1 MRIQHGGVASVR
13 DGSPQ
18 GWRDALTPGWRD
30 ALALLERDLRA
41 RASAENTI
49 RAYTVDCAQLG
60 SWASARRIE
69 PTEIDGRAVRRF
81 LAGLAEHGQEPS
93 TIARKLAA
101 IRGLLAALL
110 AAGARA
116 DNPADLLSSPKRP
129 QRLPRV
135 LRAGE
140 VARLLDGI
148 ATATPLELRDRAL
161 FELAYACGLRAQE
174 LVSLQVHEVDFDAES
189 IRVHGKGGKTRLL
202 PVGEQALAA
211 VARYLERA
219 RPALAAVS
227 PVRAEPTSGV
237 AAEPSEALFLSRSG
251 RPLYTSDVRRRLR
264 LWARRAAA
272 GVAPLAGVHPHALRH
287 SFATHLLEGGA
298 DLRSIQELLG
308 HATISTT
315 QVYTRVETARLRSAY
330 IHAHPRA

>member
-1 MRIQHGGVASVR
+1 MAVTRSWTGAGTAPVMVRAPRSSATVRFAWLLVSSLLVATGLGFVYQAKVQRISGTAVVNVNSVR
-13 DGSPQ
+13 
-18 GWRDALTPGWRD
+18 
-30 ALALLERDLRA
+30 
-41 RASAENTI
+41 SAE
-49 RAYTVDCAQLG
+49 
-60 SWASARRIE
+60 E
-69 PTEIDGRAVRRF
+69 
-81 LAGLAEHGQEPS
+81 
-93 TIARKLAA
+93 
-101 IRGLLAALL
+101 
-110 AAGARA
+110 
-116 DNPADLLSSPKRP
+116 
-129 QRLPRV
+129 
-135 LRAGE
+135 
-140 VARLLDGI
+140 
-148 ATATPLELRDRAL
+148 
-161 FELAYACGLRAQE
+161 
-174 LVSLQVHEVDFDAES
+174 
-189 IRVHGKGGKTRLL
+189 LL
-202 PVGEQALAA
+202 PVLEGFTNRAELAER
-211 VARYLERA
+211 VYGYLERA